1 MELVGYS
8 YEEGLNEMSLQSRD
22 DYITMITVGCQKIAP
37 KGTVHTVHI
46 E

>member
-22 DYITMITVGCQKIAP
+22 DYITMITVGTK
-37 KGTVHTVHI
+37 KTNNSR
-46 E
+46 